1 MPHAPLQRS
10 ADAPQGRVVITG
22 AGGFMG
28 RYLAD
33 RYRDA
38 GRDVITV
45 GRSGLNVS
53 WNDAAALRDAVDG
66 ASLVVGLAGK
76 SVNCRYTAANRAEI
90 MRSRVVTTQRLSRA
104 IASAADPPPVWLNA
118 STATI
123 YRHADDRPMTE
134 AGGEIGSGFSVGVA
148 QAWEA
153 ALMRDA
159 LPRTRRVALR
169 TAIVLGSG
177 GVLPT
182 IRALARLGM
191 GGSQLDG
198 RWPVTRARRLAG
210 TAHRFAARGGSQ
222 MFSWIHIEDA
232 ARALDFLEQHP
243 ELDGAVNLSAPN
255 PVDNRTF
262 MRTAR
267 SVLGL
272 AIGPPLPRWAQE
284 VGAIAI
290 RTETELVLK
299 SRWVLPERLDR
310 SGFAFQ
316 YPELEPALR
325 AAYRR

>member
-1 MPHAPLQRS
+1 M
-10 ADAPQGRVVITG
+10 VITG
-22 AGGFMG
+22 ASGFMG
-28 RYLAD
+28 RYLAE

-38 GRDVITV
+38 GRDAVTV
-45 GRSGLNVS
+45 GRTGSHIG
-53 WNDAAALRDAVDG
+53 WDDADALRDAVDG

-104 IASAADPPPVWLNA
+104 IAAATDPPPVWLNA

-134 AGGEIGSGFSVGVA
+134 ADGEIGSGFSVDVA
-148 QAWEA
+148 QAWEE
-153 ALMRDA
+153 ALFRED

-169 TAIVLGSG
+169 TAIVLGHG

-182 IRALARLGM
+182 IRGLARLGL
-191 GGSQLDG
+191 GGSQFDG
-198 RWPVTRARRLAG
+198 RWPSSRGRQRAG
-210 TAHRFAARGGSQ
+210 TAHRFATRSGSQ
-222 MFSWIHIEDA
+222 RFSWIHIEDA
-232 ARALDFLEQHP
+232 ARALDFLEQRA

-262 MRTAR
+262 MRTVR
-267 SVLGL
+267 RVLGVP
-272 AIGPPLPRWAQE
+272 IGPPLPRWIQE

-299 SRWVLPERLDR
+299 SRWVLPKRLEGA
-310 SGFAFQ
+310 GFAFR

-325 AAYRR
+325 EAYSR